1 VLGTSYVF
9 THVHTTLT
17 GLLFRDGYQA
27 AGGLP
32 AETVTD
38 GYGGGL
44 DMPTTVGGLAGY
56 AEGTDYDAWGRVLH
70 EQIGNTSGLAD
81 ITNVYNPHDETLKS
95 ETVSRET
102 TTPSTVDTE
111 AYAYD
116 AAGEPHVPDQ
126 HPAGRDG
133 HRRDAVLQLRP
144 AHPADPRLDR
154 HRQPGGSPHPRQQR
168 GHHHQLPLQR

>member
-9 THVHTTLT
+9 THVYTTLT

-102 TTPSTVDTE
+102 TTPATVDTE
-111 AYAYD
+111 AYAHD
-116 AAGEPHVPDQ
+116 AAGNPTSQ
-126 HPAGRDG
+126 TST
-133 HRRDAVLQLRP
+133 
-144 AHPADPRLDR
+144 RLGATATAET
-154 HRQPGGSPHPRQQR
+154 QCYN
-168 GHHHQLPLQR
+168 

>member
-1 VLGTSYVF
+1 MLGTSYVF
-9 THVHTTLT
+9 THVYTTLT

-44 DMPTTVGGLAGY
+44 DKPTTVGGVAGY

-111 AYAYD
+111 TYAYD
-116 AAGEPHVPDQ
+116 AAGNPTSQTSTRLGATTTSYAYNGNRAGQRTPS
-126 HPAGRDG
+126 PGPRTRAGR
-133 HRRDAVLQLRP
+133 RRRP
-144 AHPADPRLDR
+144 VTATTPT
-154 HRQPGGSPHPRQQR
+154 GT
-168 GHHHQLPLQR
+168 